1 MVSDQ
6 EIASCVESLLR
17 QSDPSGVA
25 TSVNVNDVV
34 QQLEAKLGL
43 NLSHKAGFIRD
54 QINLLFRPP
63 APASRDHHAFQQQQ
77 QQHQHQLQQQFLA
90 VHPHQLIQQHQIPAS
105 PFTHFPHQHE
115 LAFRCTPS
123 VSVQPHHLLQQQQS
137 QHAQQLP
144 SAPSPAGVSAAVKQ
158 EGNVNP
164 RSSAS
169 KGSKGSA
176 ATGAKRRGGPGG
188 LSKVCGVSRELQAIV
203 GEPTMSRTEI
213 VKQLW
218 AYIRKNNLQ
227 DPNNKRKIICN
238 DELRLVFETDCT
250 DMFKMNKLLAKHI
263 TPLEPSKEPGPDKK
277 KLKSSEVPSSTEAE
291 EDASPVL
298 ISDELAKFFGTG
310 NREMFQ
316 SEALSRIWDY
326 IKVYQLKDPLNP
338 KMIRCDAKLQQL
350 FGCES
355 LSALGVSE
363 MLGRHLFK
371 QS

>member
-1 MVSDQ
+1 MVTDQ

-17 QSDPSGVA
+17 QTDPGGAAS
-25 TSVNVNDVV
+25 SVNVNDVV

-43 NLSHKAGFIRD
+43 DLSHKAGFIRD
-54 QINLLFRPP
+54 QINLLFR
-63 APASRDHHAFQQQQ
+63 SGNRDHHGFQP
-77 QQHQHQLQQQFLA
+77 QHHLQQQFMGG
-90 VHPHQLIQQHQIPAS
+90 HSHQLIPHHQIPAS
-105 PFTHFPHQHE
+105 PFTHFPQQHE
-115 LAFRCTPS
+115 LAFRCAPS
-123 VSVQPHHLLQQQQS
+123 VSVQQPHQLLQQQPPPHS
-137 QHAQQLP
+137 QVDP
-144 SAPSPAGVSAAVKQ
+144 DSESPVRVAVAVKQ
-158 EGNVNP
+158 E
-164 RSSAS
+164 RSGKGRGSGT
-169 KGSKGSA
+169 KGSKAA
-176 ATGAKRRGGPGG
+176 ATIGVKRRGGPGG
-188 LSKVCGVSRELQAIV
+188 LSKVCSVSPELQTIV

-227 DPNNKRKIICN
+227 DPTNKRKIICN
-238 DELRLVFETDCT
+238 DELRLVFETDST

-263 TPLEPSKEPGPDKK
+263 TTLAASKPEPEEKKSKTTDSPP
-277 KLKSSEVPSSTEAE
+277 STELEAE
-291 EDASPVL
+291 ASPVL
-298 ISDELAKFFGTG
+298 ISDELATFFGTG

-326 IKVYQLKDPLNP
+326 IKVYQLKDPVNP